1 MRKLRDMG
9 LSNIESHPCIGPD
22 RALFVLPGCAI
33 FEAIHDIW
41 PMQDIIVADR
51 GLRDGMILRMLRK
64 ASSMSRRS
72 TRPLHPR
79 QALSTQNLM
88 QATGL

>member
-1 MRKLRDMG
+1 M
-9 LSNIESHPCIGPD
+9 SNIEAHPCIGPE
-22 RALFVLPGCAI
+22 RAPFVLPGCAI

-64 ASSMSRRS
+64 TSPMFRR
-72 TRPLHPR
+72 TARAPHAR
-79 QALSTQNLM
+79 HVLSTSSLM
-88 QATGL
+88 QASGL